1 MSNAEALDV
10 TDPARRDESVAPI
23 IPSAEPMM
31 SRNCKRDRLAA
42 ARLRRATIVRKASD
56 PSAIELHR
64 IAFTRRKTARAVV
77 VVDLVSRSRG
87 STSDANAAAGSP
99 GAWLLQADAAR
110 ISKR

>member
-10 TDPARRDESVAPI
+10 TDRARCRSIGCPDDPTRTVIDES
-23 IPSAEPMM
+23 
-31 SRNCKRDRLAA
+31 NCEHDRLAT
-42 ARLRRATIVRKASD
+42 ARVRRATLARKAID

-64 IAFTRRKTARAVV
+64 IAFARRKTARAVV

-87 STSDANAAAGSP
+87 SASDANAAAGLP
-99 GAWLLQADAAR
+99 GAWLLQADASR